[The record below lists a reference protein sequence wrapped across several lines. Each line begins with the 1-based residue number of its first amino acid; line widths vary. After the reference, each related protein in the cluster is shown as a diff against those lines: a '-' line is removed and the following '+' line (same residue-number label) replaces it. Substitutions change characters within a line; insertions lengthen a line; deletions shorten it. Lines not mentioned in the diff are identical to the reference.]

1 MSLRADVFMCNVVN
15 LMFKY
20 HHEPGCNGCD
30 RGEEDVYHQRDVR
43 GLESYVGQPYICN
56 IICKLQPL
64 ACNSCFCYMF
74 LICIVLNRC
83 ALLRWMAGPGSMAEK
98 ECVGAAVL
106 VQIMGRIMLNPL
118 PLLPLVDTTI
128 GAHVLP
134 VAMVLLVATG
144 GLGVQPAMFA
154 IFISISHI
162 PLIKLVRRLGIGGA
176 QIKLT
181 LCILK

>member
-1 MSLRADVFMCNVVN
+1 MNQGVTDVTKERKMCTISETCEGN
-15 LMFKY
+15 
-20 HHEPGCNGCD
+20 
-30 RGEEDVYHQRDVR
+30 
-43 GLESYVGQPYICN
+43 VGQPYICN

-64 ACNSCFCYMF
+64 VCHFCFCNMY
-74 LICIVLNRC
+74 LICMVLNRC
-83 ALLRWMAGPGSMAEK
+83 ALLRWTAGPGSMVEK

-118 PLLPLVDTTI
+118 PLLKLVDTTI

-134 VAMVLLVATG
+134 VAITTPPASI

-154 IFISISHI
+154 IFIIISHI
-162 PLIKLVRRLGIGGA
+162 PLIKPVRRLGTGGA

-181 LCILK
+181 LCMLK